1 MDDKKDELSS
11 SHGEEMDSG
20 PQVSHNLDLNI
31 DQASCSPNVACQSS
45 PFVKGE
51 ANGDVVLGIGTEFE
65 SDEHAY
71 KFYNKYAGLVG
82 FSVRK
87 DWVNRSKV
95 HGKVV
100 SRKFTCSKEGYR
112 RKDKRD
118 ANVKRHRKE
127 TRTGCM
133 AHMIITRQPNG
144 KYRVTHFEPNHNHDN
159 LDPSHLNVVP
169 SEKSL
174 NAPQALEENSTTD
187 SANRVALTFELTSR
201 RLGDQE
207 GLGPDCG
214 SHLCSER
221 TRRMKE
227 GEAARILHYFQRL
240 HFKNPSFFYA
250 IQLDSEDRIS
260 NIFWADDKMV
270 IDYDHF
276 GDVICLDTTYRIS
289 EGYNPFIQFIG
300 LNHHR
305 QVVFFGAALLYDE
318 TAESFKWLFQ
328 TFVAAMS
335 GKRPKTVLTDQD
347 ATLVEAINSVLP
359 ETNHH
364 LCVWQMYQT
373 ALKHLDHVAK
383 GCVSFAQDFRNC
395 IFGHGD
401 EEDFL
406 RAWEIMIEKYSLQ
419 QNDWLRWMFK
429 ERDNW
434 AVVYGRNTFFVE
446 PKSAHL
452 GESIS
457 VYLGKCLGTD
467 LDVLQF
473 FKHFEAVVN
482 EQRHKELQASY
493 EMTNKLPRL
502 MGNVVLLKHAIELYT
517 PRAFEMFQH
526 EYERSLNIVL
536 NLCNENGP
544 LFEYKANIFGQA
556 REHTVTFNSLDD
568 TVICNCL
575 KFEHA
580 GLLCSHAIKVL
591 DHRNIKVVPSK
602 YFLNR
607 WTKDARTKSESKD
620 GGCSA
625 VENSKLAIASRYKD
639 LCRRVVK
646 ISSRAAEF
654 GEAYR
659 YASRQL
665 DEVMQGVE
673 KILDS
678 HSINKDQVLAS
689 SSTVAN
695 ASECDNADI
704 FLHGSVV
711 EGQDD
716 NIRVEGGKENESDV
730 SNEGE
735 PKIVNGECS
744 HSKVDHNFESSTLN
758 NIASISCSP
767 PAYVA
772 AQTPLLNHVTQGV
785 YNLEGNQVLQ
795 CMYRPNLVVDHHHL
809 NPNIYQQSNF
819 YPSQNDSPV
828 QSHLLQESL
837 FRNTFHETISN
848 GSQMRQGMDFQEAH
862 ENPSSFLHYEPSCRT
877 RDTTYFR
884 SK

>member
-11 SHGEEMDSG
+11 PHGEEMDSG
-20 PQVSHNLDLNI
+20 PQASHNLDLNI

-51 ANGDVVLGIGTEFE
+51 ANGDVVLGIGMEFE

-71 KFYNKYAGLVG
+71 NFYNKYAGLVG

-118 ANVKRHRKE
+118 AIVKRHRKE

-133 AHMIITRQPNG
+133 AHLIITRQPNG
-144 KYRVTHFEPNHNHDN
+144 KYHVTHFEPNHNHDN
-159 LDPSHLNVVP
+159 LDPAHLNVVP
-169 SEKSL
+169 LEKSL
-174 NAPQALEENSTTD
+174 NARQALAEDFTTD
-187 SANRVALTFELTSR
+187 SDNRVALTFELMSR
-201 RLGDQE
+201 RLGDRE
-207 GLGPDCG
+207 DLDPDSG

-227 GEAARILHYFQRL
+227 GEAGRILRYFQMQ
-240 HFKNPSFFYA
+240 HFENPSFFYA
-250 IQLDSEDRIS
+250 IQLDSEDKIS

-276 GDVICLDTTYRIS
+276 GDVICLDTTYRTS
-289 EGYNPFIQFIG
+289 EGHKPFIQFIG

-305 QVVFFGAALLYDE
+305 QVVIFGAALLYDE
-318 TAESFKWLFQ
+318 TTESFKWLFQ
-328 TFVAAMS
+328 TFVEAMS
-335 GKRPKTVLTDQD
+335 GKKPKTVLTDQD
-347 ATLVEAINSVLP
+347 ATLVEAINSVLS

-364 LCVWQMYQT
+364 LCVWQMYRN
-373 ALKHLDHVAK
+373 ALKHLDHVTK
-383 GCVSFAQDFRNC
+383 GSDSFAEDFRDC
-395 IFGHGD
+395 IFRHED

-406 RAWEIMIEKYSLQ
+406 HAWEVMIEKYNLQ

-429 ERDNW
+429 ERDKW

-446 PKSAHL
+446 PKSVYL

-457 VYLGKCLGTD
+457 IYLGKYLGSES
-467 LDVLQF
+467 DVLQF
-473 FKHFEAVVN
+473 FKHFEAVVD

-517 PRAFEMFQH
+517 PRAFEVFQH
-526 EYERSLNIVL
+526 EYEKSLNIVL

-568 TVICNCL
+568 TVVCSCL

-580 GLLCSHAIKVL
+580 GLLCCHAFKVL

-602 YFLNR
+602 YFLKR

-620 GGCSA
+620 GGCTA
-625 VENSKLAIASRYKD
+625 EENSKSAIASRYKD
-639 LCRRVVK
+639 LCCRVVK
-646 ISSRAAEF
+646 ISSRAVESE
-654 GEAYR
+654 EAYR

-673 KILDS
+673 KILNS
-678 HSINKDQVLAS
+678 HSVNKDQVLAS

-704 FLHGSVV
+704 FLDGSAI

-716 NIRVEGGKENESDV
+716 NIRAKGAKENESDV
-730 SNEGE
+730 SIEGE

-744 HSKVDHNFESSTLN
+744 HSKADHNVESSSLN
-758 NIASISCSP
+758 NITSISCSP
-767 PAYVA
+767 LANVE
-772 AQTPLLNHVTQGV
+772 AQAPLSNHVTQGV

-809 NPNIYQQSNF
+809 NPNMYQQPNF
-819 YPSQNDSPV
+819 YPSQNDSPS
-828 QSHLLQESL
+828 QSHLLQDSL
-837 FRNTFHETISN
+837 FRNTLHESITSS
-848 GSQMRQGMDFQEAH
+848 SQLRPGMDFHEPH
-862 ENPSSFLHYEPSCRT
+862 ENPSSLVHYEQSYRT
-877 RDTTYFR
+877 RDTTYFG